1 MSESPALWQ
10 ADTLIDPAFFD
21 IDPMEIVWHGNYVKY
36 LEVARCTLLDQLDY
50 NYYQMKDSGFA
61 WPIVDLHLRYVQPV
75 RFRQK
80 VRVAARII
88 EWEHRLKIHYR
99 ISDDASGRKLTTG
112 HTVQVAVDISN
123 GELQF
128 ETPPVLRRKLGL
140 A

>member
-1 MSESPALWQ
+1 MSETPALWQ
-10 ADTLIDPAFFD
+10 AETLIDPAFFD

-80 VRVAARII
+80 VRVSAKII

-99 ISDDASGRKLTTG
+99 ISDDLSGRKLTTG

-128 ETPPVLRRKLGL
+128 ETPPVLRQKLGL

>member
-1 MSESPALWQ
+1 MSETPALWQ
-10 ADTLIDPAFFD
+10 AETLIDPAFFD

-80 VRVAARII
+80 VRVSAKII

-99 ISDDASGRKLTTG
+99 ISDDLSGRKLTTG